1 MYRKTNDFVEALLK
15 RMTLREKIGQLN
27 QPETPT
33 AENAE
38 AFCEMVRRGEIGS
51 VLMSVGATA
60 GNDPQG
66 AIDVDFYNRLQRIA
80 VEESPSGIPILLGR
94 DVIHGHRTVLPIPL
108 AMAASFDFE
117 KIEAC
122 YRDIAREATNDSV
135 HWTFT
140 PMLDLARDPRWG
152 RIIEGAGEDPLVASH
167 MAKAVV
173 KGVQGDDIAAKDS
186 MLACAKHYVG
196 YGAAEGGRDYHRAE
210 ISDYSLYNYYLPAF
224 RAAVEAGVKTVMS
237 SFNEIS
243 GESVTASR
251 KYLTDILRGKLG
263 FDGFVVS
270 DYGCVEQLIP
280 QGRAA
285 DRTEASVLA
294 IDAGLDMDMWDGCYL
309 ETLENAVKEGL
320 VKESV
325 IDEAVRRV
333 LTVKY
338 EMGLFDH
345 PYCTPR
351 EIDRTQHLAR
361 ARQLAGECIVLLKNE
376 GGLLPLSKD
385 SKIALLGPFVEE
397 RRSQLGS
404 WTLDGREEDTPTLA
418 EAMREVMGGR
428 GCLQVSRAMGLDYNA
443 VLAPIYTIS
452 SDVLVLALGENWAV
466 TGENKAVSNIAISED
481 QIALARRARASGK
494 KVVGVLFCGRPI
506 AMEGVAEYFDAL
518 LYAWHTGTAAGHAV
532 ADVLFGDV
540 VPSGRLPVT
549 VPRLATHIPLYYNV
563 TSSGRPVNCY
573 YGQNPENCYID
584 SVPTPYYPFGYGLSY
599 TQFSYGEIACKN
611 AKISLDRLR
620 AGECFEVSVNLSNSG
635 DFDGTET
642 VQLYIHDPVASMMR
656 PLREL
661 KAFQRVSLKKG
672 ERIEVAFRLGAADLG
687 FYFADGTYTVEKG
700 SIEIYI
706 GENCLTDRKL
716 VVEVL

>member
-1 MYRKTNDFVEALLK
+1 MYQKNNAFIEELLK
-15 RMTLREKIGQLN
+15 KMTLHEKIGQLN

-33 AENAE
+33 AENVQ
-38 AFCEMVRRGEIGS
+38 AFREMVRRGEIGS
-51 VLMSVGATA
+51 ILMSVGATA

-66 AIDVDFYNRLQRIA
+66 AIDVQFYNELQRIA
-80 VEESPSGIPILLGR
+80 VEESPAGIPILFGR
-94 DVIHGHRTVLPIPL
+94 DVIHGHHTVLPVPL
-108 AMAASFDFE
+108 AMAASFHFE
-117 KIEAC
+117 KIEEC
-122 YRDIAREATNDSV
+122 YRDVAREAANESV

-173 KGVQGDDIAAKDS
+173 KGVQGDDVSSKES
-186 MLACAKHYVG
+186 MLACAKHFIG

-224 RAAVEAGVKTVMS
+224 RAAVEAGAKTVMS

-270 DYGCVEQLIP
+270 DYGCVEQLLP
-280 QGRAA
+280 QGVAEN
-285 DRTEASVLA
+285 RTEASVLA
-294 IDAGLDMDMWDGCYL
+294 IQAGLDMDMWDGCYL

-320 VKESV
+320 VEESV

-333 LTVKY
+333 LRVKLAK
-338 EMGLFDH
+338 GLFEH
-345 PYCTPR
+345 PYCEPQN
-351 EIDRTQHLAR
+351 IDRTPHFTR
-361 ARQLAGECIVLLKNE
+361 ARELAGECIVLLKNE
-376 GGLLPLSKD
+376 GNVLPLSKD
-385 SKIALLGPFVEE
+385 SKIALLGPFAEE
-397 RRSQLGS
+397 RRSLLGS

-418 EAMREVMGGR
+418 EAMKEVMGGR

-518 LYAWHTGTAAGHAV
+518 VYAWHTGTAAGYAV

-540 VPSGRLPVT
+540 TPSGRLPVT
-549 VPRLATHIPLYYNV
+549 IPRLATHIPLYYNV
-563 TSSGRPVNCY
+563 ASSGRPVNCY

-599 TQFSYGEIACKN
+599 TRFAYGDISCKK
-611 AKISLDRLR
+611 AAVSLEKLQ
-620 AGECFEVSVNLSNSG
+620 AGECFEVSVSLANVGN
-635 DFDGTET
+635 FDGAET
-642 VQLYIHDPVASMMR
+642 VQLYIHDPVAKMMR

-661 KAFQRVSLKKG
+661 KAFKKVSLKQG
-672 ERIEVAFRLGAADLG
+672 ESTEVSFRLGAADLG
-687 FYFADGTYTVEKG
+687 YYLADGTYTVEKG
-700 SIEIYI
+700 KIEIYI
-706 GENCLTDRKL
+706 GENCLTERKT
-716 VVEVL
+716 VVEIV

>member
-1 MYRKTNDFVEALLK
+1 MYQNKEAFIEKLLEK
-15 RMTLREKIGQLN
+15 MTLHEKIGQLH

-33 AENAE
+33 AEKAQ
-38 AFCEMVRRGEIGS
+38 AFREMVRRGEVGS

-66 AIDVDFYNRLQRIA
+66 AIDVDFYNELQRIA
-80 VEESPSGIPILLGR
+80 VEESPSGIPILFGR
-94 DVIHGHRTVLPIPL
+94 DVIHGHHTVLPIPL
-108 AMAASFDFE
+108 AMAASFRFDL
-117 KIEAC
+117 IEAC
-122 YRDIAREATNDSV
+122 YADVAREAANESV

-152 RIIEGAGEDPLVASH
+152 RMIEGVGEDPFVGAC
-167 MAKAVV
+167 MAGAVV
-173 KGVQGDDIAAKDS
+173 RGVQGEDLTSKES
-186 MLACAKHYVG
+186 MLACAKHYIG

-224 RAAVEAGVKTVMS
+224 QAAVEAGAKTVMS
-237 SFNEIS
+237 SFNEIN
-243 GESVTASR
+243 GESVTASK

-294 IDAGLDMDMWDGCYL
+294 ISAGLDMDMWDSCYL
-309 ETLENAVKEGL
+309 ETLENAVKKGL
-320 VKESV
+320 VEESV

-333 LTVKY
+333 LRVKM
-338 EMGLFDH
+338 EKGLFDA
-345 PYCTPR
+345 PYCHPVAL
-351 EIDRTQHLAR
+351 DRAPHFAR
-361 ARQLAGECIVLLKNE
+361 ARELAGECAVLLKNE
-376 GGLLPLSKD
+376 GNVLPLSKD
-385 SKIALLGPFVEE
+385 SKIALLGPFAEE

-418 EAMREVMGGR
+418 EAMKEVMGGR

-518 LYAWHTGTAAGHAV
+518 LYAWHTGSAAAHAV
-532 ADVLFGDV
+532 ADILFGDV
-540 VPSGRLPVT
+540 TPSGRLPVT
-549 VPRLATHIPLYYNV
+549 IPRLATHIPLYYNV
-563 TSSGRPVNCY
+563 ASSGRPVNCY

-599 TQFSYGEIACKN
+599 TRFAYGDISCKKP
-611 AKISLDRLR
+611 AVSLEKLQ
-620 AGECFEVSVNLSNSG
+620 AGECFEVSLSLSNVG
-635 DFDGTET
+635 NFDGAET

-661 KAFQRVSLKKG
+661 KAFEKVSLKQG
-672 ERIEVAFRLGAADLG
+672 ESTMVSFKLGMKDLG
-687 FYFADGTYTVEKG
+687 YYLADGTYTVEKG
-700 SIEIYI
+700 KIEIYI

-716 VVEVL
+716 VVEIV

>member
-1 MYRKTNDFVEALLK
+1 MHMKNEAMIEKLLAN
-15 RMTLREKIGQLN
+15 MSLREKLGQLN

-33 AENAE
+33 PEKAD
-38 AFCEMVRRGEIGS
+38 AFREMVRRGEVGS
-51 VLMSVGATA
+51 ILMSVGATA

-66 AIDVDFYNRLQRIA
+66 AIDVNFYNELQRIA
-80 VEESPSGIPILLGR
+80 VEESPSGIPILFGR
-94 DVIHGHRTVLPIPL
+94 DVIHGHHTVLPVPL
-108 AMAASFDFE
+108 AMAASFNFE

-122 YRDIAREATNDSV
+122 YRDIAREATNESV

-152 RIIEGAGEDPLVASH
+152 RIIEGAGEDPLVASC

-173 KGVQGDDIAAKDS
+173 RGVQGDDLSDKES
-186 MLACAKHYVG
+186 MLACAKHFIG

-224 RAAVEAGVKTVMS
+224 RAAVDAGAKTVMS
-237 SFNEIS
+237 SFNEIN

-251 KYLTDILRGKLG
+251 KYLTDILRGELG

-285 DRTEASVLA
+285 NRTEASALA
-294 IDAGLDMDMWDGCYL
+294 IEAGLDMDMWDGCYL
-309 ETLENAVKEGL
+309 ETMEAAIKEGL
-320 VKESV
+320 VKEST

-333 LTVKY
+333 LRVKLAA
-338 EMGLFDH
+338 GLFDR
-345 PYCTPR
+345 PYCTPC
-351 EIDRTQHLAR
+351 EVDRAPHIAR
-361 ARQLAGECIVLLKNE
+361 ARELAGECVVLLKNE
-376 GGLLPLSKD
+376 GDLLPLSKD
-385 SKIALLGPFVEE
+385 SRIALLGPFANE

-428 GCLQVSRAMGLDYNA
+428 GSLQVSNAVGLGFNA
-443 VLAPIYTIS
+443 VLAPIFTIS

-506 AMEGVAEYFDAL
+506 AMEGVAEHFDAL

-532 ADVLFGDV
+532 ADILFGDV
-540 VPSGRLPVT
+540 APSGRLPVT

-563 TSSGRPVNCY
+563 ASSGRPVNCY
-573 YGQNPENCYID
+573 YGQNAENCYID
-584 SVPTPYYPFGYGLSY
+584 SVPTPYYPFGYGLTY
-599 TQFSYGEIACKN
+599 TRFAYGAPRCKN
-611 AKISLDRLR
+611 PAISREDLLE
-620 AGECFEVSVNLSNSG
+620 GECFTVSVELTNVG
-635 DFDGTET
+635 DFDGTEL
-642 VQLYIHDPVASMMR
+642 VQLYIHDPVAKMMR

-661 KAFQRVSLKKG
+661 KAFNKVHLAKG
-672 ERIEVAFRLGAADLG
+672 ERATVTFTLSAEDLG
-687 FYFADGTYTVEKG
+687 YYLADGTYTLERGK
-700 SIEIYI
+700 IEVYV
-706 GENCLTDRKL
+706 GENCLTENKSE
-716 VVEVL
+716 VEIL